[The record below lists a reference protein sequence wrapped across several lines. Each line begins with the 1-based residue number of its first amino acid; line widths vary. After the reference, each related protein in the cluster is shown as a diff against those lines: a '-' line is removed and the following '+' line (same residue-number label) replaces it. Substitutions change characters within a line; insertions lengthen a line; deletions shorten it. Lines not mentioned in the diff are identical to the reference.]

1 MLLKIHE
8 CPKASIYFRS
18 GVLAVILKKWR
29 QIIKKWGILGLL
41 LVCGICGM
49 ISFIQN
55 KEAGSGDA
63 LNWKQKVAGFF
74 GHQMER
80 KYFLIPRY
88 LDEGEKLL
96 DLCPEQFISRQF
108 LLLDYVTEQEEPL
121 ENEDMLMAE
130 LIRQHEGTDED
141 VKNIDEENLDYNENA
156 LHIENN
162 VLQEMERENGLHNTE
177 MENENGMNETV
188 IEDSLETAGFKIAK
202 YPSYSYDWSENWD
215 YEEILSNFY
224 AVDNSTYLKEEYVG
238 LKKLLET
245 DLSVD
250 KESEGPQ
257 ILIYHTHSHEDFANS
272 VPGDPSTT
280 IVGAGEKLA
289 RLLEEEYGFK
299 VLHHTGVYDEERD
312 DAYNKALPAI
322 EQILSENPTIEVVI
336 DLHRDAVSNDRK
348 LVIDLQGRPT
358 ARFMFF
364 NGLSYSNKTGDI
376 TYLENPYIQ
385 DNLAFS
391 FQAQVAANEYYPGI
405 ARKVYLKA
413 YRYNM
418 HLMPRSILI
427 ELGAQNNTV
436 EEIMNACDPLA
447 HILSIVL
454 G

>member
-1 MLLKIHE
+1 ML
-8 CPKASIYFRS
+8 
-18 GVLAVILKKWR
+18 VVILKKWK

-41 LVCGICGM
+41 LVCGMCGM
-49 ISFIQN
+49 ISFIQS
-55 KEAGSGDA
+55 KKTGTGGTLD
-63 LNWKQKVAGFF
+63 WQQKVGSFF

-80 KYFLIPRY
+80 EYFQIPRY
-88 LDEGEKLL
+88 LDEGEKTS
-96 DLCPEQFISRQF
+96 DLSPEQVISRQF
-108 LLLDYVTEQEEPL
+108 LLLDYIIEQEEPS

-156 LHIENN
+156 LHIENS
-162 VLQEMERENGLHNTE
+162 VLQEMERENNLHNTE
-177 MENENGMNETV
+177 LENGIDGTGGTQGIEGEATV
-188 IEDSLETAGFKIAK
+188 AEFEIAK

-224 AVDNSTYLKEEYVG
+224 AVDNSTYLKEEYVS
-238 LKKLLET
+238 LKQLLEP

-250 KESEGPQ
+250 KEADGPQ
-257 ILIYHTHSHEDFANS
+257 ILIYHTHSHEDFADS

-289 RLLEEEYGFK
+289 GLLEEEYGFQ

-322 EQILSENPTIEVVI
+322 EQILEENPTIEVVI

-348 LVIDLQGRPT
+348 LVIDQQGRPT

-418 HLMPRSILI
+418 HLMPKSILI